1 LKNRNIAG
9 QTLLFAMLIIGIIA
23 SLISSPSI
31 ETFLLV
37 AFVLFTA
44 SKSIARL
51 LSFGLVWPLL
61 LLVWKTGLGIPGS
74 KKWRS
79 MNAMLCSII
88 PFIISAL
95 SLYHLIEFD
104 YFVIIFTSIHF
115 LKYSI
120 LVWDV
125 HPTGLGRLSFF
136 LFFNVANRWGRDKR
150 IKDVW
155 HRAILPFLII
165 IIWQIVIVHTTFIA
179 EKFLTAS
186 ILGISSLMLFLRTTV
201 DLINHLLSSK
211 LNDKTIEIFFNEGSL
226 FYLIAMTLLISFNME
241 NTGLWFILSILIVG
255 DFIILQTDLI
265 RIPTFSSVH
274 EFHSLKPHFFS
285 NHQFFFIP
293 LFYFLVPITALI
305 FDQVSM
311 LMLFCSV
318 ILVFSE
324 LKIIYAF
331 FLLCTHFYSSI
342 VVNDSSY

>member
-1 LKNRNIAG
+1 MRLLNLLKNRNIAG

-136 LFFNVANRWGRDKR
+136 LFFNLF
-150 IKDVW
+150 
-155 HRAILPFLII
+155 AIS
-165 IIWQIVIVHTTFIA
+165 
-179 EKFLTAS
+179 S
-186 ILGISSLMLFLRTTV
+186 ILAISSS
-201 DLINHLLSSK
+201 LLWLSYCK
-211 LNDKTIEIFFNEGSL
+211 PLN
-226 FYLIAMTLLISFNME
+226 
-241 NTGLWFILSILIVG
+241 
-255 DFIILQTDLI
+255 
-265 RIPTFSSVH
+265 P
-274 EFHSLKPHFFS
+274 
-285 NHQFFFIP
+285 
-293 LFYFLVPITALI
+293 
-305 FDQVSM
+305 
-311 LMLFCSV
+311 
-318 ILVFSE
+318 
-324 LKIIYAF
+324 
-331 FLLCTHFYSSI
+331 
-342 VVNDSSY
+342 